1 MNALVAR
8 HSKLNLLSLR
18 NFLGSLGTQANDPE
32 SEDLDNLLLALV
44 LGHLSW
50 VEDVVSDFNHGKAGG
65 VDGQKF

>member
-32 SEDLDNLLLALV
+32 SKDLGDLLLALV
-44 LGHLSW
+44 FCHLSW
-50 VEDVVSDFNHGKAGG
+50 VDDVVGDFNHGEIRV
-65 VDGQKF
+65 VDGRNF